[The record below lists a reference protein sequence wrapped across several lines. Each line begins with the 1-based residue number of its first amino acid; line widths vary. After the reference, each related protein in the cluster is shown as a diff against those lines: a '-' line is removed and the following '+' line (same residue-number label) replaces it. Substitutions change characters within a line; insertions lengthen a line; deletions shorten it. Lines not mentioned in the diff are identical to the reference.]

1 MDKSG
6 TKKRSGQHGCYTWVV
21 QTLRWKARTLCCM
34 KRQKDPNL
42 QCLSPCGPVFPRC
55 LSPGFQSSLKN
66 RETTKQFHSHVW
78 VTTWS
83 EKAIAIFF
91 YITTKPEG
99 RLFSLRRS
107 IFKWPTC
114 GFRDITQKKSFTS
127 SSCLITVQILFRSL
141 QLQWKNTTG
150 VVESYLSPG
159 AEWHSIFKQQLLTVM
174 SDGRKLLGGLAEY

>member
-1 MDKSG
+1 MKSKNPLLYE
-6 TKKRSGQHGCYTWVV
+6 TAERS
-21 QTLRWKARTLCCM
+21 
-34 KRQKDPNL
+34 
-42 QCLSPCGPVFPRC
+42 
-55 LSPGFQSSLKN
+55 QSSMPESLWPRFPTVPVSRISIKPKESRNHKTVSQPCLGYNLKW
-66 RETTKQFHSHVW
+66 ESHRD
-78 VTTWS
+78 
-83 EKAIAIFF
+83 FF